1 MSFECEIPMV
11 VTLCGM
17 ERGRN
22 VQRLRSWDWRILL
35 LATFLRALQRLCFKP
50 TLNVRFTWVML
61 WHSHWNRNADAM
73 NFQYYNDIE
82 TIRMGIWSFSS
93 LLLES
98 LRTVW
103 TRQFAFRSAR
113 DNDLHLLKQFKR
125 TCSMFSLL
133 YFVTILFV
141 ISLSRQ
147 VALVKLSDVKLV
159 QDTKAGLITM
169 AEWRPGLL
177 CSCGCAVVF
186 CAAFVGDCPDSM
198 DSMFSLWIL
207 PRAWCWPAAVALDSQ
222 EGW

>member
-1 MSFECEIPMV
+1 
-11 VTLCGM
+11 
-17 ERGRN
+17 
-22 VQRLRSWDWRILL
+22 
-35 LATFLRALQRLCFKP
+35 
-50 TLNVRFTWVML
+50 
-61 WHSHWNRNADAM
+61 
-73 NFQYYNDIE
+73 
-82 TIRMGIWSFSS
+82 MGIWSFSS

-169 AEWRPGLL
+169 AE
-177 CSCGCAVVF
+177 
-186 CAAFVGDCPDSM
+186 
-198 DSMFSLWIL
+198 
-207 PRAWCWPAAVALDSQ
+207 
-222 EGW
+222 